1 MSHSASSVGSRIP
14 PSWMCPTPQEVS
26 MRKSII
32 LIIVLGICG
41 ILSGEG
47 WALPISL
54 GHHSA
59 RDIAGACASVG
70 GNFFQIAGSYGCINT
85 CGNGQL
91 CSVECSRNGQCV
103 GDCPACG
110 GPDQPV
116 VRGGPNVTRLLNN
129 LRTAR
134 AGGPAYGYGPGPYP
148 NAAIVNP
155 VTGRW
160 CRTESTGYQFCW
172 TP

>member
-1 MSHSASSVGSRIP
+1 
-14 PSWMCPTPQEVS
+14 

-59 RDIAGACASVG
+59 RDIARACASVG
-70 GNFFQIAGSYGCINT
+70 GNFFQISGTYGCINT
-85 CGNGQL
+85 CGDGEL

-116 VRGGPNVTRLLNN
+116 IRGGPNVRRLLNN
-129 LRTAR
+129 LTTAR

-148 NAAIVNP
+148 DAVIVNP